1 MENNEKN
8 YQDLD
13 RNYQELYNKYK
24 KKYKILLEK
33 LNSSKNWKLG
43 DTLIYKKTNEKV
55 ELIKIHYDDI
65 TPYYTIKMPDNREKQ
80 TTIDKL
86 ISIK

>member
-1 MENNEKN
+1 MDKINEKN
-8 YQDLD
+8 YQD
-13 RNYQELYNKYK
+13 LYNKYK
-24 KKYKILLEK
+24 KKYKILLEN
-33 LNSSKNWKLG
+33 LNNSKNWKIG
-43 DTLIYKKTNEKV
+43 DKLIYKKTNEIV

-86 ISIK
+86 IFIK

>member
-1 MENNEKN
+1 MENNEKKYQELDRD
-8 YQDLD
+8 YQD
-13 RNYQELYNKYK
+13 LYNKYK

>member
-8 YQDLD
+8 YQDL
-13 RNYQELYNKYK
+13 YNKYK
-24 KKYKILLEK
+24 KKYKLLLEK
-33 LNSSKNWKLG
+33 LNLSKNWKLE

-65 TPYYTIKMPDNREKQ
+65 TPYYTVKMPDNREKQ
-80 TTIDKL
+80 TTVDKL